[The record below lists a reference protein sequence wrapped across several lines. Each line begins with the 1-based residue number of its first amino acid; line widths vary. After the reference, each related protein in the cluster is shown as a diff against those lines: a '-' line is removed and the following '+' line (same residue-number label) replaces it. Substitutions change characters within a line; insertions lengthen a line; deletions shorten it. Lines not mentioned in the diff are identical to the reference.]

1 VEVLLGAISSLLYGV
16 ADFIG
21 GEGARKVTAATFV
34 LWAAVF
40 SFPLMVMISIIVGGN
55 AGTSDYV
62 FGTLAGMSGAVGLV
76 LLFAG
81 LAVGRAAVVA
91 PTAAAIGA
99 VIPVVVGIIGGDRP
113 SPLAWF
119 GVALAIPAIVL
130 SAWAAEEE
138 GFSQGGFAH
147 GFAAGI
153 CFGGFAI
160 FIGMTDDGSGL
171 LPLAAARGG
180 MILVIVGLSV
190 VGAWKIQRLSKAPLP
205 LVLSNSVMDVTANI
219 ALLLA
224 LRAGSFSLGVVAA
237 SLYPAVTVT
246 LARVVNKEALRRR
259 QIAGIAVTL
268 VALALIALG

>member
-40 SFPLMVMISIIVGGN
+40 SFPLLVVISIIVGGT
-55 AGTSDYV
+55 AGNSDYI

-99 VIPVVVGIIGGDRP
+99 VIPVVAGIIGGDRP

-130 SAWAAEEE
+130 SAWAADEE
-138 GFSQGGFAH
+138 GSEPNGFAY
-147 GFAAGI
+147 GFSAGI
-153 CFGGFAI
+153 GFGGFAI
-160 FIGMTDDGSGL
+160 LIGMTADGSGL
-171 LPLAAARGG
+171 FPLAAARGA
-180 MILVIVGLSV
+180 MILVIFGISLA
-190 VGAWKIQRLSKAPLP
+190 GAWQIQRLSEAPIR
-205 LVLSNSVMDVTANI
+205 LVLSNSIMDVTANI

-237 SLYPAVTVT
+237 SFYPAVTVA
-246 LARVVNKEALRRR
+246 LARVVNHEALRRR
-259 QIAGIAVTL
+259 QIAGIALTL
-268 VALALIALG
+268 VALAFIALG